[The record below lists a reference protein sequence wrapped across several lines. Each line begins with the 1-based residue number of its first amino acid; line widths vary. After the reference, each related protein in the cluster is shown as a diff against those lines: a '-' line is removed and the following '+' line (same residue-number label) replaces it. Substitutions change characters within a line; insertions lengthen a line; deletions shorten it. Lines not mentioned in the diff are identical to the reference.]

1 MHYRGYTGVIDF
13 DEKEGVFT
21 GRVLGIKS
29 VLLFEGASVK
39 DLKKDFQDAVDEY
52 FADCDELGR
61 KPEKPFSGKFT
72 VRLTSELHAQ
82 VTLKAKSTGKSLNSF
97 VTDILSREAQV

>member
-1 MHYRGYTGVIDF
+1 MHYKGYTGGIDF
-13 DEKEGVFT
+13 DEEEGVFT

-52 FADCDELGR
+52 FGDCKELGR

-82 VTLKAKSTGKSLNSF
+82 VALEARANGKSLNAF
-97 VTDILSREAQV
+97 VTDLLSREARV